1 MTPCHSV
8 VLNEITCKKRHSY
21 LPDSCNLKSNV
32 AYYLIHL
39 QKGNSVRHY
48 ISVILILIFYSGLS
62 AQTDTSK
69 QKNDTLPDRFYLL
82 QKVERNGVTMPE
94 VEIKEVTIVGGGSRS
109 SARKRDFRKYEKLI
123 YNIKKV
129 YPYAIVVRERLNQ
142 VNEELKTIESERE
155 RKAYLKEVEK
165 DVFAKYEDEIAHL
178 TISQGKI
185 LIKLIDRETQN
196 TSYELIKEY
205 RGRISAA
212 FWQGIARLFG
222 TNLKAEYDR
231 FGDDA
236 AIEMILLEI
245 EAGRL

>member
-1 MTPCHSV
+1 V
-8 VLNEITCKKRHSY
+8 VLKKYPVQKRDSY
-21 LPDSCNLKSNV
+21 IPDSCNPKSDV

-39 QKGNSVRHY
+39 HKVNFVRHY
-48 ISVILILIFYSGLS
+48 LALIFLLFLCIDLKS
-62 AQTDTSK
+62 QTDTSK
-69 QKNDTLPDRFYLL
+69 HRNDSLPDRFYLL
-82 QKVERNGVTMPE
+82 QQVERNGVTMPE
-94 VEIKEVTIVGGGSRS
+94 VEIKEVTIVGGGSKNT
-109 SARKRDFRKYEKLI
+109 ARKRDYRRYEKLI
-123 YNIKKV
+123 YNIKRV
-129 YPYAIVVRERLNQ
+129 YPYAIVVRERLNL
-142 VNEELKTIESERE
+142 VNEEMKGIESERE

-165 DVFAKYEDEIAHL
+165 DVFAKYEGEIAHL
-178 TISQGKI
+178 TITQGKL

-196 TSYELIKEY
+196 TSYDLIREY

>member
-1 MTPCHSV
+1 M
-8 VLNEITCKKRHSY
+8 
-21 LPDSCNLKSNV
+21 

-39 QKGNSVRHY
+39 HKVNSVRLY
-48 ISVILILIFYSGLS
+48 LTLILTLIIYSGLS

-69 QKNDTLPDRFYLL
+69 HKNDTLPDRFYLL

-94 VEIKEVTIVGGGSRS
+94 VEIKEVTIVGGGSRN

-142 VNEELKTIESERE
+142 VNEEMKAIDSERE

-196 TSYELIKEY
+196 TSYDLIKEY

>member
-1 MTPCHSV
+1 VRVYIYITLVLFLSV
-8 VLNEITCKKRHSY
+8 
-21 LPDSCNLKSNV
+21 D
-32 AYYLIHL
+32 
-39 QKGNSVRHY
+39 
-48 ISVILILIFYSGLS
+48 LS

-69 QKNDTLPDRFYLL
+69 HPKDSLPDRFYLL

-94 VEIKEVTIVGGGSRS
+94 VEIKEVTIIGGGSKS
-109 SARKRDFRKYEKLI
+109 SARKRDYRRYEKFI

-129 YPYAIVVRERLNQ
+129 YPYAIVVRERITM
-142 VNEELKTIESERE
+142 VNEELKSINTEKE
-155 RKAYLKEVEK
+155 RKAYLKSVEK
-165 DVFAKYEDEIAHL
+165 AVFAEYEDEIANL
-178 TISQGKI
+178 TITQGKI

-196 TSYELIKEY
+196 TSYELIRDY

-231 FGDDA
+231 FGEDA
-236 AIEMILLEI
+236 ALEMILLEI

>member
-1 MTPCHSV
+1 M
-8 VLNEITCKKRHSY
+8 RR
-21 LPDSCNLKSNV
+21 NL
-32 AYYLIHL
+32 LF
-39 QKGNSVRHY
+39 
-48 ISVILILIFYSGLS
+48 ILILIIYFDLS

-94 VEIKEVTIVGGGSRS
+94 VEIKEVTIVGGGSRNTG
-109 SARKRDFRKYEKLI
+109 RKRDFRKYEKLI

-129 YPYAIVVRERLNQ
+129 YPYAVVVRERLTR
-142 VNEELKTIESERE
+142 VNEEMKTIESERE
-155 RKAYLKEVEK
+155 RKTYLKEVEK
-165 DVFAKYEDEIAHL
+165 DVFSQYEDEIAHL
-178 TISQGKI
+178 TITQGKI

-196 TSYELIKEY
+196 TSYDLIKEY